1 MEQEAAL
8 VLGSLIDQSPSGY
21 RLEVQLTQKGAGI
34 ESVASSQYKAEFKIG
49 QPVRQ
54 PLTLMSN
61 DRPFGPGE
69 HARPPSLAVTFS
81 QGDAAVQPAGADEP
95 KEEDAALRTAAAEA
109 EDMLDSVLWEVVR
122 DENHKIVRSVT
133 GTDPITNAEI
143 MGQAIVFRTKAANG
157 VVVTKTF
164 RLFPNTDGLEVT
176 LRFESPDKE
185 RSVSLQPA
193 RAARHSHRR
202 RVVHRHVPRRGLRP
216 GQRERR
222 SRSTHTRPAT
232 LPRRPKL
239 IDNTTLPLDFAGV
252 ENQYFAIL
260 VEPAKH
266 TDRQGRPLGQQDDRT
281 AAQEG

>member
-1 MEQEAAL
+1 MTNDKRYIIFLVLSFAWLMALPSVMKLAGIDVAGKRRPVVPPAQVAADKDKAAEPELAKAPEPGTKEPTAKPGAGQPTDVAKNGAETAITKAVKEPQVAVEQEAAL

-95 KEEDAALRTAAAEA
+95 KEEDVALRTAAADA
-109 EDMLDSVLWEVVR
+109 EDLLASIHWEVVR
-122 DENHKIVRSVT
+122 DENHKIVRSVS

-164 RLFPNTDGLEVT
+164 RLFPEHG
-176 LRFESPDKE
+176 RA
-185 RSVSLQPA
+185 RSHAPV
-193 RAARHSHRR
+193 
-202 RVVHRHVPRRGLRP
+202 
-216 GQRERR
+216 RE
-222 SRSTHTRPAT
+222 P
-232 LPRRPKL
+232 
-239 IDNTTLPLDFAGV
+239 
-252 ENQYFAIL
+252 E
-260 VEPAKH
+260 
-266 TDRQGRPLGQQDDRT
+266 
-281 AAQEG
+281 